1 MDQTNKTQ
9 IINNFNNNLKVVDAP
24 LQLQRFGG
32 VIIDGVGGLGE
43 QVTDFVDELEKTIQ
57 DPIKFMQKLHVSN
70 VGDEIINKIEIL
82 AKAIPKGPIL
92 SEQQKEDLWQMVHNN
107 SGLVMPIKLAVAMED
122 VPKQVPLL
130 PFDALSPVASIAR
143 SFSSTQKLFKQP
155 DIVTNYEDVLAKSS
169 RDLSYSMLDTPEQLT
184 KQIVQWNKEHPNM
197 QMLLETRK
205 GFDLVDGKDSVHISH
220 EVVFVDFFQ
229 VMIMKMCQASD
240 AIVILAIVKG
250 IVDLYAKLD
259 KSDKEKREHPFINE
273 ILKNH
278 MQAYYKLEKA
288 YLLYVSNVYLSNEGS
303 YEGFLSR
310 IQTLNVII
318 AQKIHK
324 LEKRQIPPKFFD
336 SKRWLE
342 LNALENQKIN
352 AVQETVYK
360 LSVAD
365 AGYEYFSK
373 QLKLVHVLDECID
386 SLPRKRR
393 DAKHK
398 K

>member
-1 MDQTNKTQ
+1 MDQTSKTQ

-32 VIIDGVGGLGE
+32 VIIDGIGGLGE
-43 QVTDFVDELEKTIQ
+43 QVTDFADELSKTIQ

-70 VGDEIINKIEIL
+70 IADELINKIEIL
-82 AKAIPKGPIL
+82 ANAIPKGPVL
-92 SEQQKEDLWQMVHNN
+92 SEQQKQDLWQMVHNN

-122 VPKQVPLL
+122 VPKEVPLL
-130 PFDALSPVASIAR
+130 PFDTLSPIASIAR
-143 SFSSTQKLFKQP
+143 SFSSTQKLFKQA
-155 DIVTNYEDVLAKSS
+155 DIVTNYENVLANSS
-169 RDLSYSMLDTPEQLT
+169 RALSFSMLDTPEQLT
-184 KQIVQWNKEHPNM
+184 KQILAWNKQHPDM
-197 QMLLETRK
+197 QMLLETRH
-205 GFDLVDGKDSVHISH
+205 GFDLVDGNDTIHVTHD
-220 EVVFVDFFQ
+220 VVFVDFFQ
-229 VMIMKMCQASD
+229 VLIMKMCQASD
-240 AIVILAIVKG
+240 AIVILAIIRG
-250 IVDLYAKLD
+250 ISTLYAKLD
-259 KSDKEKREHPFINE
+259 KSDKEKREHPFLNE

-288 YLLYVSNVYLSNEGS
+288 YLLYVANVYLSNEGS

-310 IQTLNVII
+310 IQQTNII
-318 AQKIHK
+318 ISQKIHK
-324 LEKRQIPPKFFD
+324 LEKREIPPQFFD

-342 LNALENQKIN
+342 LNALENQKVN

-365 AGYEYFSK
+365 EGYDYWSK
-373 QLKLVHVLDECID
+373 QLKLVHVLDDCID
-386 SLPRKRR
+386 SLPRKKR

>member
-1 MDQTNKTQ
+1 MDKTSKTQ
-9 IINNFNNNLKVVDAP
+9 IINSFNNNLKVVDAP

-32 VIIDGVGGLGE
+32 VIIDGIGGLGE
-43 QVTDFVDELEKTIQ
+43 QVTDFADEISKTIQ
-57 DPIKFMQKLHVSN
+57 DPISFMEKLHVSN
-70 VGDEIINKIEIL
+70 IADEIINKLENL
-82 AKAIPKGPIL
+82 ADAMPKGGIL
-92 SEQQKEDLWQMVHNN
+92 SEQQKQDLWKMVHNN
-107 SGLVMPIKLAVAMED
+107 SGLVMPIKLAAAMEN
-122 VPKQVPLL
+122 VPKEVPLL

-143 SFSSTQKLFKQP
+143 SFSSTQNLFKQS

-169 RDLSYSMLDTPEQLT
+169 RTLSFSMLDTPEQLE
-184 KQIVQWNKEHPNM
+184 KQILQWNKEHPNM

-205 GFDLVDGKDSVHISH
+205 GFDLVDAKDRVHVTH

-229 VMIMKMCQASD
+229 VLIMKMCQASD

-278 MQAYYKLEKA
+278 MQAYYNLEKA

-310 IQTLNVII
+310 IQTTNVII

-336 SKRWLE
+336 CKRWIE

-352 AVQETVYK
+352 AVQEIVYK

-365 AGYEYFSK
+365 AGYEYWSK
-373 QLKLVHVLDECID
+373 QLKLVHILDECID
-386 SLPRKRR
+386 SLPRKKR